1 MVGGATIRTRGGRG
15 RLTRFRR
22 CLIEIA
28 MATRIGIVD
37 DHRLFREGLKAAVHI
52 TGYVTPPDAEA
63 PQVVSAAAL
72 ADVEVSAAAAE
83 VAAEEVL
90 GERPR

>member
-1 MVGGATIRTRGGRG
+1 V
-15 RLTRFRR
+15 
-22 CLIEIA
+22 
-28 MATRIGIVD
+28 VVV
-37 DHRLFREGLKAAVHI
+37 FREGLKAAVHI